1 MRGARVTNP
10 VAYFSRVDRASLRSA
25 FALAL
30 PASLAAMITPLLGI
44 VDTAF
49 LARTGDTAQVAGV
62 ALAGAVFSI
71 LYWSLGFLRMSVAGL
86 SAQSAGGA
94 EHHIAIT
101 HLVQGILLGG
111 AIGLVLVLFRGP
123 ISHVAYQL
131 MAGRGSDA
139 TPDAL
144 AAMTAYIRI
153 RLLAAPFAIASY
165 AAIGFLTG
173 QGRTGRM
180 MLAVVIMTVTNGI
193 LDWYFVVE
201 KDQGAA
207 GIALGT
213 ALAETA
219 GFFLLLLLIGT
230 TTGIAALGK
239 GSSVKRLTHNIRKVV
254 ILNGDIFI
262 RTLALA
268 LVFAWF
274 TRAGTRFGDLTVAAN
289 QVLMQITLAA
299 GLVLD
304 GPAIAAESLVGRA
317 IGQPTGKRKA
327 FGNAVAATTLVGGA
341 AALGLTALLLV
352 FGELV
357 LEAIVPPADSAAL
370 LAEAN
375 RYRLWAC
382 LSPLLLFVPFQLD
395 GIYIGAT
402 RGAALRNSMLA
413 AAGLFGLCTIILSP
427 LGNHGLWLG
436 FGVFMLARGA
446 FLLAGWG
453 GFGPLIKAGEND

>member
-1 MRGARVTNP
+1 MTNAA
-10 VAYFSRVDRASLRSA
+10 AYFSSVDRASLRSA
-25 FALAL
+25 IALAV

-94 EHHIAIT
+94 DQRIAIT
-101 HLVQGILLGG
+101 HLIQGILLGG
-111 AIGLVLVLFRGP
+111 GIGLLLVLLRGP
-123 ISHVAYQL
+123 IGDVAHQL
-131 MAGRGSDA
+131 MGGQGSDA
-139 TPDAL
+139 TPEAL
-144 AAMTAYIRI
+144 DAMTDYIRI

-193 LDWYFVVE
+193 LDWYFVVVQ
-201 KDQGAA
+201 DQGAA

-213 ALAETA
+213 ALAEAA
-219 GFFLLLLLIGT
+219 GFLILILLIGT
-230 TTGIAALGK
+230 TTGFAALVNGP
-239 GSSVKRLTHNIRKVV
+239 SAKRLTHNIRKVV
-254 ILNGDIFI
+254 ILNGDIFL

-274 TRAGTRFGDLTVAAN
+274 TRAGAQFGDLTVAAN
-289 QVLMQITLAA
+289 QVLMQITLTA

-317 IGQPTGKRKA
+317 IGQSSGKRDSFRK
-327 FGNAVAATTLVGGA
+327 AVAATTWVGGA
-341 AALGLTALLLV
+341 AALGLTLLLLG
-352 FGELV
+352 FGQTI
-357 LEAIVPPADSAAL
+357 LEAIVPAANSAAL
-370 LAEAN
+370 LAEAD
-375 RYRLWAC
+375 RYSLWAFF
-382 LSPLLLFVPFQLD
+382 SPLLLFVPFQLD

-402 RGAALRNSMLA
+402 RGTALRNSMLA
-413 AAGLFGLCTIILSP
+413 AAGLFGLCTMVLSP

-446 FLLAGWG
+446 FLMAAWG
-453 GFGPLIKAGEND
+453 GFQPLIKASEKD